1 MLPAAAAA
9 AAKVWALVWRINH
22 LPSADTVS
30 GAGCAGALELIIFHP
45 VDTIAKRLMNNKDT
59 FTSENWKKV
68 IFQEKAELDA
78 FSQAKSLFPGMG
90 YAAVYKISQR
100 VYKFGGQGYVKDWL
114 KGILKPQ
121 GKASKTFCDGLAGSF
136 MGVGEVVLLPFDVLK
151 IKMQTNAAALEGM
164 SFLDIAKQEGVSGLY
179 RGASWTAL
187 RNAPGSFSLFG
198 VNSFVKDTVFGVR
211 DRRATFF
218 ETFCASTAGGVASVV
233 VACPVDVIKTR
244 LQSGTFGEASGMTIV
259 RDIVREEGVGAFFK
273 GSVPKVSMTA
283 PKLIFSFTVAQWVA
297 DWFKHNA

>member
-1 MLPAAAAA
+1 MSPP
-9 AAKVWALVWRINH
+9 
-22 LPSADTVS
+22 PSSGSGTAS
-30 GAGCAGALELIIFHP
+30 ARFLGAGCAGALELIIFHP

-151 IKMQTNAAALEGM
+151 IKAQTNPEYRGK
-164 SFLDIAKQEGVSGLY
+164 SFVSVFRSEGVANLY
-179 RGASWTAL
+179 AGWQWTAA

-198 VNSFVKDTVFGVR
+198 ANALVKEYVFGLQDHR
-211 DRRATFF
+211 DATFMQN
-218 ETFCASTAGGVASVV
+218 TVSSTAGSVASII
-233 VACPVDVIKTR
+233 VACPLDVVKTR
-244 LQSGTFGEASGMTIV
+244 IQSGTYGDQGGITIIGN
-259 RDIVREEGVGAFFK
+259 IVKNEGLGAFFK
-273 GSVPKVSMTA
+273 GATPKVLTVG
-283 PKLIFSFTVAQWVA
+283 PKLIFSFTIAQTLMGFFERRW
-297 DWFKHNA
+297 K